1 MSLRKLLWALL
12 AVCIVWTPARAADS
26 VSEAVMQ
33 GHFRGE
39 LRLYSFDS
47 DFDQENKSNSKDTAL
62 GGLFYYQTDPLKN
75 ISVGVAARTGFDLG
89 NSKSDSTYLLLP
101 TNDENERLTYGAMQ
115 EYWIKGEW
123 ADTAIKIGA
132 QQVNTPFLNGHDIRM
147 MPKSYRGV
155 SVENKSFENWVLQAM
170 HFTDI
175 LGWTDSNFQSL
186 SHFTDRTGTVTEDR
200 GVSLVGA
207 VWKPVKNLQLEA
219 YDYQFWDMY
228 NDMYGRIKY
237 DHPFNDTFTGYVDLR
252 YLAQNTVGKNL
263 LNKEDSYML
272 GAGVGIKAYGADL
285 QFVYANIGDD
295 DIENPGGGRLMLL
308 QQVAFSK
315 RAEDNVYAGILQYDF
330 GYLGL
335 TGLTGNTSYGYYDST
350 ESGPNA
356 SFDIKE
362 WDFMLRYKFSDAL
375 KGWRATAR
383 YAIVDG
389 DNSTGGADYDRNDL
403 RFQLTYKFA
412 FDLNELLD

>member
-1 MSLRKLLWALL
+1 
-12 AVCIVWTPARAADS
+12 
-26 VSEAVMQ
+26 
-33 GHFRGE
+33 
-39 LRLYSFDS
+39 
-47 DFDQENKSNSKDTAL
+47 
-62 GGLFYYQTDPLKN
+62 
-75 ISVGVAARTGFDLG
+75 
-89 NSKSDSTYLLLP
+89 
-101 TNDENERLTYGAMQ
+101 
-115 EYWIKGEW
+115 
-123 ADTAIKIGA
+123 
-132 QQVNTPFLNGHDIRM
+132 
-147 MPKSYRGV
+147 
-155 SVENKSFENWVLQAM
+155 
-170 HFTDI
+170 
-175 LGWTDSNFQSL
+175 
-186 SHFTDRTGTVTEDR
+186 
-200 GVSLVGA
+200 
-207 VWKPVKNLQLEA
+207 
-219 YDYQFWDMY
+219 MY